1 VKNIDVRLFI
11 QSTGLKYKEVAE
23 QMGVTNV
30 YLSRVLKEDLKPEM
44 RNRII
49 KAVNELMG
57 A

>member
-1 VKNIDVRLFI
+1 MKNIDVRLFI

>member
-1 VKNIDVRLFI
+1 MKNIDVRLFI

-44 RNRII
+44 RNRIL